1 MIEFDVGLDLFP
13 LMAGTL
19 AAVTCGLLGNFL
31 VLRKQSLMGDAIS
44 HSVLPGLVIAFLVS
58 ATLNP
63 AVMFLGAAI
72 AGVATVVLIEIVKK
86 LGRVESGAAMGV
98 VFSILFALG
107 VLLLEQA
114 AARNVDL
121 DAGCVLYGQLE
132 MLWWNSPPAS
142 MQDALQLR
150 TWTGYEIQAASIDPN
165 SGEVLQPAILHMGVP
180 RQVTTLLLVA
190 AFVVAFITV
199 FFKEL
204 RIAAFDPALATTL
217 GYNANS
223 LHYALMIAIA
233 AATVASFEAV
243 GSILV
248 IAMLVCPAASARLMT
263 DRLRSQLAWSVV
275 IALCSSVLGYFAA
288 TWIPGQFDLDSVNAA
303 GSMTVVAGLIFVM
316 VVFVSPSHGVVA
328 KALRRTALSRRIAYE
343 DLVAALYRANE
354 RGAQGLSLSEL
365 ASLGAGKN
373 LSSAVARSLKSGQVV
388 RIGDQLSLSESGRGV
403 AARLVR
409 KHRLWE
415 DYLVTSAGL
424 APDHVHE
431 AAEQLEHIEPAPSAG
446 PAQDPHGRP
455 IPSESDSS

>member
-13 LMAGTL
+13 LTAGTL

-31 VLRKQSLMGDAIS
+31 VLRRQSLMGDAIS

-63 AVMFLGAAI
+63 AVMFIGAAA
-72 AGVATVVLIEIVKK
+72 AGLVTVVLVELVKK
-86 LGRVESGAAMGV
+86 LGKVEPGAAMGV
-98 VFSILFALG
+98 VFSVLFALG

-132 MLWWNSPPAS
+132 MLWWNTPPES
-142 MQDALQLR
+142 LEHALQLR
-150 TWTGYEIQAASIDPN
+150 TWTGYELQPALLDPAT
-165 SGEVLQPAILHMGVP
+165 GEVLRPAIRADGVP

-190 AFVVAFITV
+190 LCVVVFVSV

-217 GYNANS
+217 GYNATVM
-223 LHYALMIAIA
+223 HHVFMVAVA

-263 DRLRSQLAWSVV
+263 DRLRPQLLWSAGYALVSGVV
-275 IALCSSVLGYFAA
+275 GYLAA
-288 TWIPGQFDLDSVNAA
+288 TSVPAAFALDSVNAA
-303 GSMTVVAGLIFVM
+303 GSITVVAGLLFVAT
-316 VVFVSPSHGVVA
+316 VFASPSHGLVA
-328 KALRRTALSRRIAYE
+328 KRARRISLARRVAYE
-343 DLVAALYRANE
+343 DLVSALYRAREQGGEGLTTSQLVGLGADRHLSNAVVRATRAAHVGRQGDLLVLTE
-354 RGAQGLSLSEL
+354 RGQ
-365 ASLGAGKN
+365 
-373 LSSAVARSLKSGQVV
+373 R
-388 RIGDQLSLSESGRGV
+388 V

-415 DYLVTSAGL
+415 DYLVTRAGL
-424 APDHVHE
+424 SPDHVHE
-431 AAEQLEHIEPAPSAG
+431 SAERLEHVEPAPSEG
-446 PAQDPHGRP
+446 PAQDPHGKP
-455 IPSESDSS
+455 IPADHDNG